1 MISNLSNSLSLSGL
15 LRVVSRNTFGLDAFS
30 LSVILFIITA
40 EEINVVIII
49 ISRSAGGG
57 FDAASDES
65 FACCA
70 APRKRVVL
78 CSVGLDVVVP
88 PSYMRL
94 GRSIWSRCNG
104 LENVYVCL
112 RWSVS

>member
-15 LRVVSRNTFGLDAFS
+15 LCVVSRNTFGLDAFS

-40 EEINVVIII
+40 EEINIVVI

-57 FDAASDES
+57 FDVASDES

-78 CSVGLDVVVP
+78 CSIGLDVVVP
-88 PSYMRL
+88 PS
-94 GRSIWSRCNG
+94 
-104 LENVYVCL
+104 
-112 RWSVS
+112 